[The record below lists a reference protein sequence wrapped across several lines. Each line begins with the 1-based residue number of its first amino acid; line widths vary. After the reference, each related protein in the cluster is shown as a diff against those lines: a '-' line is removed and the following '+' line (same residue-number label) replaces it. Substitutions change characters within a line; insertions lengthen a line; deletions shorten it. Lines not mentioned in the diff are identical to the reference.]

1 MKKALKIIAILFVI
15 AIIIGFVLFTIN
27 FIKTK
32 SLDFQRMLETKEV
45 VHIEYGD
52 ELPSIKVYFEEFYD
66 YDENDFTIEY
76 SKEIPLNEEGKTIN
90 EAEVTVTIKNEKK
103 EFQSK
108 LKIKDKTNP
117 ELVLKV
123 VSKKEGTDLK
133 VEEFIESCFDLSG
146 ECTYEFSGVISMSV
160 GTHEIKIKATD
171 KHGNKTTIATTLTIV
186 AKTTSIPT
194 ISCNKTIRSDLSDYI
209 FTYEMT
215 CEDINNGKT
224 ENYDTKAQN
233 KMNSEIATASNRS
246 DWGDAGVVYVVGAY
260 DAIYNTNSQIIGY
273 MVAIG
278 LTDASGNILADY
290 AIDVNGNKVWEENTI
305 GIN

>member
-103 EFQSK
+103 NS
-108 LKIKDKTNP
+108 NP
-117 ELVLKV
+117 
-123 VSKKEGTDLK
+123 
-133 VEEFIESCFDLSG
+133 
-146 ECTYEFSGVISMSV
+146 
-160 GTHEIKIKATD
+160 
-171 KHGNKTTIATTLTIV
+171 N
-186 AKTTSIPT
+186 
-194 ISCNKTIRSDLSDYI
+194 
-209 FTYEMT
+209 
-215 CEDINNGKT
+215 
-224 ENYDTKAQN
+224 
-233 KMNSEIATASNRS
+233 
-246 DWGDAGVVYVVGAY
+246 
-260 DAIYNTNSQIIGY
+260 
-273 MVAIG
+273 
-278 LTDASGNILADY
+278 
-290 AIDVNGNKVWEENTI
+290 
-305 GIN
+305 